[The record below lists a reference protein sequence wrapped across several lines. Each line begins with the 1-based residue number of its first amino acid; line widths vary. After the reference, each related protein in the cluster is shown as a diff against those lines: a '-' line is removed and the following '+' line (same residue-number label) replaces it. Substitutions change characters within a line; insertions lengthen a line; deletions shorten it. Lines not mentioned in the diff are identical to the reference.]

1 MSPTR
6 SMNSR
11 GALLVAGISLA
22 AIGVLFEPAHS
33 RRVAAQGTGDD
44 DGTPVNNQDPFP
56 NLPALPTMGN
66 ADSNNSMIAVTGI
79 DVTGSSILY
88 LVDTV
93 NRQIAIYQA
102 SGGPKSSQGIKF
114 VGARRIDL
122 DLQLNGLNDQ
132 SEYKYED
139 LEKEFAKNRA
149 AGAST
154 K

>member
-1 MSPTR
+1 MSPTS
-6 SMNSR
+6 SMNNR

-22 AIGVLFEPAHS
+22 AIGLLFEPAHS
-33 RRVAAQGTGDD
+33 RRVAAQEDD
-44 DGTPVNNQDPFP
+44 DDDTPTQDQFP
-56 NLPALPTMGN
+56 VLPQLPTMGN
-66 ADSNNSMIAVTGI
+66 SDSNNTMIAVTGI

-102 SGGPKSSQGIKF
+102 SGGPSSSQGIKF

-122 DLQLNGLNDQ
+122 DLQLNGWNDR

-139 LEKEFAKNRA
+139 LEQEFAKNRGGNA
-149 AGAST
+149 TG